1 MLTLCTALHR
11 ISDLH
16 QKFAHISLLCRT
28 TQKIC
33 LKLLCDA
40 SIFNAVRSVR
50 ETSFWHSSMSGT
62 PGSGPRD
69 ACKKGLRVKQ
79 YRSTVTEKSSVSPRE
94 STAWAC
100 FHCMQKPHLSIPH
113 SHHHHQAKFPHTILP
128 PHSPH
133 TPEVSSMC
141 RFKYADISGSP
152 NLFLDL
158 SFPCTYSCFHFSTI
172 NLSICLYFYQFV
184 CMYLFTHGS
193 IYINGS
199 IQKDLCKTLSST
211 RLKAYK
217 GFSTSEVRLL
227 WTPTN
232 LLN

>member
-1 MLTLCTALHR
+1 MSWCSLNCVSVVVGVLVALWW
-11 ISDLH
+11 
-16 QKFAHISLLCRT
+16 C
-28 TQKIC
+28 
-33 LKLLCDA
+33 
-40 SIFNAVRSVR
+40 VRSV
-50 ETSFWHSSMSGT
+50 
-62 PGSGPRD
+62 
-69 ACKKGLRVKQ
+69 L
-79 YRSTVTEKSSVSPRE
+79 TVFSDVLGILLMLWLCFFGVLAAFRWCLGGAEGMVFLTKS
-94 STAWAC
+94 A
-100 FHCMQKPHLSIPH
+100 HLSIPH

-133 TPEVSSMC
+133 MPEVSSMC

-227 WTPTN
+227 
-232 LLN
+232 